1 MVHVV
6 LYHII
11 LYYIISY
18 YIILYYIIL
27 YYIILYYIML
37 VEKLHSYV
45 RSNYKPVPFFL
56 TADSG
61 AENMESDAGMDCIVG

>member
-1 MVHVV
+1 
-6 LYHII
+6 
-11 LYYIISY
+11 
-18 YIILYYIIL
+18 
-27 YYIILYYIML
+27 ML

-61 AENMESDAGMDCIVG
+61 AENMESDAGMDCMVE